1 MLETSQKAAMLKER
15 PTERTGETMTI
26 YHAEIG
32 TDASYVCK
40 KKVHI
45 HVRQNMLLCVGTKV
59 ISLKL

>member
-1 MLETSQKAAMLKER
+1 MLKER